1 MDGEDSLGAPA
12 SSVYECH
19 SRGIVDTLNDL
30 FDKAEVQLDDARKT
44 DQMLKQSLVD
54 EVKYASKEM
63 PEAKHCG
70 IWRKESC
77 DSKSAEAD
85 GKDSLGAPASSLYEC
100 HSGGIVDTLD
110 DLFDEA
116 EVQPILLLSMLSH

>member
-1 MDGEDSLGAPA
+1 MYERNEKGKMDGEDSLGAPA

-54 EVKYASKEM
+54 EVKYASKGIS
-63 PEAKHCG
+63 EAKHCG
-70 IWRKESC
+70 IWRKE
-77 DSKSAEAD
+77 
-85 GKDSLGAPASSLYEC
+85 
-100 HSGGIVDTLD
+100 
-110 DLFDEA
+110 
-116 EVQPILLLSMLSH
+116 LLLKAHLDVTTKI